1 MEDFNFSNKDV
12 KYLADRLL
20 NKLYMETNGDEWIS
34 IPIVPLYQKILEE
47 TTEPQDDLLKK
58 HVLQCLAGA
67 GFIEIDRSLEEIHIT
82 YQGKR
87 YLDKVP
93 SLW

>member
-20 NKLYMETNGDEWIS
+20 NKLYIESKGDEWIS
-34 IPIVPLYQKILEE
+34 IPIIPLYTKILEQ

-58 HVLQCLAGA
+58 HVLQCLAGG
-67 GFIEIDRSLEEIHIT
+67 GFIQIEHALEEIHIT
-82 YQGKR
+82 YEGKR
-87 YLDKVP
+87 YLNKVP
-93 SLW
+93 HMW